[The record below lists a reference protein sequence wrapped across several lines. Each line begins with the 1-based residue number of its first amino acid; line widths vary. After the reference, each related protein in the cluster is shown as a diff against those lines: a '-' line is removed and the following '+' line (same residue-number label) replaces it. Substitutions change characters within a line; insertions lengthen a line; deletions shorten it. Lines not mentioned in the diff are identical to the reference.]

1 MFARFHEQLFLPVCL
16 FAEPTSIFFPSC
28 QLMIILN
35 VFALDKY
42 ITTVCSC
49 CLKVHHRDSSL
60 PFPSSFNSSQIYK
73 CLRSDTG
80 YTFQKMPFITDIA
93 LKPEFFRTAPMK
105 CLRFFKEFKV

>member
-35 VFALDKY
+35 VFALGKY
-42 ITTVCSC
+42 IITVCSC
-49 CLKVHHRDSSL
+49 FLKVHHRDSSL
-60 PFPSSFNSSQIYK
+60 PFPSSFNPLQIYK

-80 YTFQKMPFITDIA
+80 T
-93 LKPEFFRTAPMK
+93 RSRK
-105 CLRFFKEFKV
+105 CHLLLTSL